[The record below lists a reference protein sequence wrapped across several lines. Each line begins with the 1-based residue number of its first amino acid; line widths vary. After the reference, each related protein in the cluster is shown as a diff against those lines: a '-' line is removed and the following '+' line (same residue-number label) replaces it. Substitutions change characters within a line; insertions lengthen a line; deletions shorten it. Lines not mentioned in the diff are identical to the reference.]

1 MFNGRCT
8 AASVTRIANGSSRPT
23 GRLAGAGNGDLGYS
37 LGYSLGAQG
46 LSPARPPNTHKPRQ
60 YAYALVL
67 KNMLT
72 PMPSKWQA
80 DTALYAKAW
89 KNFKGP
95 YLHNGK

>member
-1 MFNGRCT
+1 MAAAGRQ
-8 AASVTRIANGSSRPT
+8 AKQL

-46 LSPARPPNTHKPRQ
+46 LSPARPPNTHKPPL
-60 YAYALVL
+60 YAYAYVL
-67 KNMLT
+67 KNILT

>member
-1 MFNGRCT
+1 MAAAGRQ
-8 AASVTRIANGSSRPT
+8 AKQL
-23 GRLAGAGNGDLGYS
+23 GRLASAGNRDLGYS

-46 LSPARPPNTHKPRQ
+46 LSPARPPNTHRL
-60 YAYALVL
+60 YACAYVL
-67 KNMLT
+67 KNVLT

-89 KNFKGP
+89 TNFKGP

>member
-1 MFNGRCT
+1 MAAAGRQ
-8 AASVTRIANGSSRPT
+8 AKQL
-23 GRLAGAGNGDLGYS
+23 GRLADAGNRDLGYS
-37 LGYSLGAQG
+37 VGAQG
-46 LSPARPPNTHKPRQ
+46 LSPARPPNTHKPPQ
-60 YAYALVL
+60 YAYAYVL

>member
-1 MFNGRCT
+1 MAG
-8 AASVTRIANGSSRPT
+8 AGQQAKQL
-23 GRLAGAGNGDLGYS
+23 GRLASAGNRDLGYS

-46 LSPARPPNTHKPRQ
+46 LSPARPSNTHKARQ
-60 YAYALVL
+60 YAHAYVL

-80 DTALYAKAW
+80 DTAFYAKAW

-95 YLHNGK
+95 FLHNGK